1 MIEIWKDVTGFD
13 GLYQISNFGRVK
25 SLEKIYYTGNYMSKR
40 VQKEIVLKPYSTGR
54 YLCVNLSNKGL
65 NKNYKIH
72 RLVAIHFIPIIDG
85 KPEVNHIDGN
95 RLNNN
100 VSNLE
105 WCNRSENQ
113 FHAYKNGLQKTK
125 NGFEFVYS
133 KPVLNIENGV
143 FYDTISEAAISCN
156 LSVATLSRYLNG
168 KRVNKTN
175 LIFC

>member
-1 MIEIWKDVTGFD
+1 MIEIWKDITGFD

-25 SLEKIYYTGNYMSKR
+25 SLEKVYYAGNCMSKR
-40 VQKEIVLKPYSTGR
+40 VQKEIILKPYSTGR
-54 YLCVNLSNKGL
+54 YLCVNLSNKGF

-100 VSNLE
+100 FSNLE
-105 WCNRSENQ
+105 WSNRSENQ
-113 FHAYKNGLQKTK
+113 SHAYKNGLQKTK
-125 NGFEFVYS
+125 RGFELVYS
-133 KPVLNIENGV
+133 KPVLNKENGV

-168 KRVNKTN
+168 KRANKTN